1 MNANHD
7 EYFLG
12 VTLFML
18 IERMKNNCFY
28 YFFNI
33 KQVFAFK
40 VVKVI
45 NLIIVIEFNPQYQT
59 FMYVKKKKV
68 KEPSS
73 TSCMCPSHLQN

>member
-1 MNANHD
+1 MPEHAGCGRKQTRDRSCKMNANHD

-40 VVKVI
+40 VEKVI
-45 NLIIVIEFNPQYQT
+45 NLIIVIEFNPQY
-59 FMYVKKKKV
+59 
-68 KEPSS
+68 
-73 TSCMCPSHLQN
+73 